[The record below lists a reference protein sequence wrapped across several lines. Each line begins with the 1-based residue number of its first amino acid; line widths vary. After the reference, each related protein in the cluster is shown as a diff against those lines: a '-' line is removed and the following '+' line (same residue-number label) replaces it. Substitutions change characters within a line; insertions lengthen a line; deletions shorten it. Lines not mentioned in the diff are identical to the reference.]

1 MNITSAPVALPIGVD
16 KIPLIQNLG
25 PEPVFICR
33 TQGNVVTAGIKLNEG
48 DAFETANEVRQ
59 GGVVLYAATASGSS
73 DIRIITSG

>member
-1 MNITSAPVALPIGVD
+1 MNITDEPTLLPIGAD

-25 PEPVFICR
+25 PEPVYIAR
-33 TQGNVVTAGIKLNEG
+33 SDVDMLDLGIKLNMG

-59 GGVVLYAATASGSS
+59 GGTTLYAVTASGTS

>member
-1 MNITSAPVALPIGVD
+1 MNITTEPALLPVGVD

-33 TQGNVVTAGIKLNEG
+33 TEEDVLTHGIKLNTG

-59 GGVVLYAATASGSS
+59 GGTTLYAATSSGSS
-73 DIRIITSG
+73 DVRIITSG